1 MDNGPNLLRVSE
13 KGWDKRA
20 LDFELVVLE
29 VVVTVLG
36 QNGAASD
43 GLVVVRGVLRLPI
56 DVVFPE
62 SGVVLLL
69 FGD

>member
-1 MDNGPNLLRVSE
+1 MENGPNLLRVSE
-13 KGWDKRA
+13 KGWDKRS

-29 VVVTVLG
+29 GVVTVLG

-43 GLVVVRGVLRLPI
+43 GLVIVRGVLRLPI
-56 DVVFPE
+56 DVVFPK
-62 SGVVLLL
+62 SGVMLIL